1 MSVFDGS
8 LELIGFILP
17 SLVSILD
24 ENSSVPN
31 SSNLQRMQTLII
43 GRLMVIFLLLGKLS
57 EWLTDQTASNALEI
71 TVQNVDSEEIRDAIE
86 LIGGASISRNPGGAT
101 IAVVD
106 EEDIEAV
113 LKITRAHGGKL
124 ASIEP
129 VRKSLEDLFV

>member
-1 MSVFDGS
+1 
-8 LELIGFILP
+8 
-17 SLVSILD
+17 VSILN
-24 ENSSVPN
+24 ENSLVPN
-31 SSNLQRMQTLII
+31 SSNLQRMQTLTT

-57 EWLTDQTASNALEI
+57 ELLTDQTASNTLEV
-71 TVQNVDSEEIRDAIE
+71 TVQNVDSEEMRDAIE
-86 LIGGASISRNPGGAT
+86 LIGGASIARNPGGAT

-106 EEDIEAV
+106 GEDVDAV